1 MASTFT
7 LGLLILVVFILYVPC
22 DLGLKF
28 VALIG
33 FVVNAYFGI
42 EWSVAWA
49 FFFMAGVLIHELSYK
64 RKKKRK

>member
-7 LGLLILVVFILYVPC
+7 LVLLLLVVFALYVPC
-22 DLGLKF
+22 DLGLKL
-28 VALIG
+28 VALMG

-49 FFFMAGVLIHELSYK
+49 FIFMAGVLIHELSYK